1 MISSV
6 GLLARYQEKA
16 ALLGLAARNLG
27 IAGMLRLKWQQAR
40 MRRGAVTAPY
50 QLHSQHLKYPVWCRP
65 GTTDAHVF
73 HQIFV
78 MREYACIDDLAA
90 PQLILDCGAN
100 VGYSSA
106 YFLSRF
112 PRVEIVAIEPDPG
125 NCELLER
132 NVRPYGRRVRIVQ
145 SAVWSHPAA
154 LIVEAAE
161 GHEYGIHVRECRPGE
176 TPSLVATDIP
186 TLLAGTGH
194 DKLDLLKM
202 DVEGAEEVIFSP
214 GCESWLARTE
224 NIVIEL
230 HGPARVRAFREF
242 VTPDQ
247 GTIFDHEELTVFK
260 RRRTSATPSAP
271 HPASR

>member
-1 MISSV
+1 MMRSV

-16 ALLGLAARNLG
+16 ALFGLAARNLG
-27 IAGMLRLKWQQAR
+27 LSGVLRLKWHQAR
-40 MRRGAVTAPY
+40 LRRGAVTEPY
-50 QLHSQHLKYPVWCRP
+50 RLHSQHLKHPVWCRP

-78 MREYACIDDLAA
+78 LREYSCVDDLVD
-90 PQLILDCGAN
+90 PRLILDCGAN

-112 PRVEIVAIEPDPG
+112 PRVEVVAIEPDPG

-132 NVRPYGRRVRIVQ
+132 NLRPYGHRARIVQ
-145 SAVWSHPAA
+145 SAVWSHPAD
-154 LIVEAAE
+154 LIIEAAGGQE
-161 GHEYGIHVRECRPGE
+161 WGGQVRECRPGE

-186 TLLAGTGH
+186 TLLAGTGRER
-194 DKLDLLKM
+194 LDLLKM

-224 NIVIEL
+224 NIVVEL
-230 HGPARVRAFREF
+230 HGPTRVAAFRKF
-242 VTPDQ
+242 VTPEQ
-247 GTIFDHEELTVFK
+247 GTIFDHQELTVFR
-260 RRRTSATPSAP
+260 RRRTRA
-271 HPASR
+271 

>member
-1 MISSV
+1 MMRSV

-16 ALLGLAARNLG
+16 ALLGLATRNLG
-27 IAGMLRLKWQQAR
+27 VAGMLRLKWQQAR
-40 MRRGAVTAPY
+40 VRRGAVTEPY
-50 QLHSQHLKYPVWCRP
+50 QLHSQHLTHPVWCRP

-78 MREYACIDDLAA
+78 LREYSCVDDLVD

-112 PRVEIVAIEPDPG
+112 PRVEVVAIEPDSG

-132 NVRPYGRRVRIVQ
+132 NLRPYGRRVRIVQ
-145 SAVWSHPAA
+145 SAVWSHPAD
-154 LIVEAAE
+154 LIIEAADGQE
-161 GHEYGIHVRECRPGE
+161 WGGQVRECRPGE

-186 TLLAGTGH
+186 TLLAGTGR
-194 DKLDLLKM
+194 DRLDLLKM
-202 DVEGAEEVIFSP
+202 DVEGAEEVIFAP

-224 NIVIEL
+224 NIVVEL
-230 HGPARVRAFREF
+230 HGPARVAAFRRF
-242 VTPDQ
+242 VTPAQ
-247 GTIFDHEELTVFK
+247 GTIFDHQELTVFK
-260 RRRTSATPSAP
+260 RRHTRT
-271 HPASR
+271 